1 MLKDRVVRETS
12 KIFNNLKMCL
22 LTGYS
27 MIMSK
32 FYYHCDILFAMNQ
45 RVYVPLDAEVVSC

>member
-1 MLKDRVVRETS
+1 
-12 KIFNNLKMCL
+12 
-22 LTGYS
+22 